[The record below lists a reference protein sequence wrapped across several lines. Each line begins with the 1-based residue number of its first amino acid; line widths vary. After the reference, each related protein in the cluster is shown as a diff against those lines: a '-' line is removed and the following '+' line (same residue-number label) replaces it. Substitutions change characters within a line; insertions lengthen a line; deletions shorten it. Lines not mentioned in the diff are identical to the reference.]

1 MDIDTAKIPLK
12 VVLDTN
18 ILISALLFGGKPRQ
32 ILKLVLDRQIKAV
45 TSLVLLAELSDVLI
59 KKFDFSLEKTSLF
72 EHKIKKYFEIVYPTQ
87 AINIL
92 KDTPDN
98 RVLEAA
104 IAGEC
109 QIIVTGDKELLE
121 LKEYKE
127 IIISTADQ
135 FLNIYGI

>member
-1 MDIDTAKIPLK
+1 MATDTARIPLK

-32 ILKLVLDRQIKAV
+32 ILKLVLNKQIKAV
-45 TSLVLLAELSDVLI
+45 TSLILLAELSDVLM

-72 EHKIKKYFEIVYPTQ
+72 EQKIKKYFQVVYPTQ
-87 AINIL
+87 TINIL
-92 KDTPDN
+92 KDTADN

-104 IAGEC
+104 KTGDC

-127 IIISTADQ
+127 IKILTADE
-135 FLNIYGI
+135 FLSSFDL